1 MPIDIT
7 HSNAPFIPGPALYQ
21 QLAIL
26 NGLLILGLS
35 DKSSEAQQI
44 QHLSL
49 DHQQHITLFR
59 GSSQSRFGMAFRFH
73 RQDVEQ
79 IEGVTLEDGRGH
91 LLLHTRPA
99 AIQSLT
105 FMPGKTATDTGY
117 NAGTLSSV
125 DLLVPAN
132 RLEQAQAALT
142 RIFRMAGSSWSPGL
156 PPHWQGGQG

>member
-7 HSNAPFIPGPALYQ
+7 PSSAPFIPGPALYQ

-35 DKSSEAQQI
+35 DKKSESQQI

-49 DHQQHITLFR
+49 DQQQHITLFR

-79 IEGVTLEDGRGH
+79 IEGVTLEGGRGH
-91 LLLHTRPA
+91 LLLHTRPG

-105 FMPGKTATDTGY
+105 FMPGVAASDNGY
-117 NAGTLSSV
+117 NGGTRNSV
-125 DLLVPAN
+125 DLLVPAK
-132 RLEQAQAALT
+132 RLEQAEAALI
-142 RIFRMAGSSWSPGL
+142 RIFRMAGSTWYPDLPGD
-156 PPHWQGGQG
+156 

>member
-1 MPIDIT
+1 MPIDIAP
-7 HSNAPFIPGPALYQ
+7 SSAPFIPGPALYQ

-35 DKSSEAQQI
+35 DKKSESQQI

-49 DHQQHITLFR
+49 DQQQHITLFR

-79 IEGVTLEDGRGH
+79 IEGVTLEGGRGH
-91 LLLHTRPA
+91 LLLHTRPG

-105 FMPGKTATDTGY
+105 FMPGAAASDNGY
-117 NAGTLSSV
+117 NGGTRNSV
-125 DLLVPAN
+125 DLLVPAK
-132 RLEQAQAALT
+132 RLEQAEAALI
-142 RIFRMAGSSWSPGL
+142 RIFRMAGSTWYPDLPGD
-156 PPHWQGGQG
+156 

>member
-1 MPIDIT
+1 MSADSL
-7 HSNAPFIPGPALYQ
+7 HSRPPFIPGPALYQ

-35 DKSSEAQQI
+35 DKKSESQQI

-49 DHQQHITLFR
+49 DQQQHITLFR

-79 IEGVTLEDGRGH
+79 IEGITLEGGRGH
-91 LLLHTRPA
+91 LLLHTRPG

-105 FMPGKTATDTGY
+105 FMPGATAASDTGY
-117 NAGTLSSV
+117 NGGTRNSV
-125 DLLVPAN
+125 DLLVPAK
-132 RLEQAQAALT
+132 RLEQAEAALI
-142 RIFRMAGSSWSPGL
+142 RIFRMAGSTWYPDL
-156 PPHWQGGQG
+156 PPHWRGD

>member
-7 HSNAPFIPGPALYQ
+7 PSSAPFIPGPALYQ

-35 DKSSEAQQI
+35 DKKSESQKI

-49 DHQQHITLFR
+49 DQQQHITLFR

-79 IEGVTLEDGRGH
+79 IEGVTLEGGRGH
-91 LLLHTRPA
+91 LLLHTRPG

-105 FMPGKTATDTGY
+105 FMPGVAASDNGY
-117 NAGTLSSV
+117 NGGTRNSV
-125 DLLVPAN
+125 DLLVPAK
-132 RLEQAQAALT
+132 RLEQAEAALI
-142 RIFRMAGSSWSPGL
+142 RIFRMAGSTWYPDLPGD
-156 PPHWQGGQG
+156 

>member
-7 HSNAPFIPGPALYQ
+7 PSSAPFIPGPALYQ

-35 DKSSEAQQI
+35 DKKSESQQI

-49 DHQQHITLFR
+49 DQQQHITLFR

-79 IEGVTLEDGRGH
+79 IEGVTLEGGRGH
-91 LLLHTRPA
+91 LLLHTRPG

-105 FMPGKTATDTGY
+105 FMPGAAASDNGY
-117 NAGTLSSV
+117 NGGTRNSV
-125 DLLVPAN
+125 DLLVPAK
-132 RLEQAQAALT
+132 RLEQAEAALI
-142 RIFRMAGSSWSPGL
+142 RIFRMAGSTWYPDLPGD
-156 PPHWQGGQG
+156 